1 MKRGKNRF
9 KAWDTTNK
17 CWYMDGD
24 IFDLEYSGGYGDF
37 YFDNDHPQ
45 NMRKVKLEWFQSTGL
60 HDKNGVEIFEGD
72 RIKFSVKFPVSVKP
86 TGEEVFET
94 EEITGSV
101 EWDNAQFVINTDFG
115 QSPYHYAPLHVATD
129 DAESIEVVGHIYEG
143 E

>member
-1 MKRGKNRF
+1 MMKRGKNRF

-72 RIKFSVKFPVSVKP
+72 KILFH
-86 TGEEVFET
+86 GEEPDEEPAEYGGVVIFDEEYAMFGVRDET
-94 EEITGSV
+94 HY
-101 EWDNAQFVINTDFG
+101 
-115 QSPYHYAPLHVATD
+115 PYID
-129 DAESIEVVGHIYEG
+129 DVPMNDAVRFRPEVTGHIYEG